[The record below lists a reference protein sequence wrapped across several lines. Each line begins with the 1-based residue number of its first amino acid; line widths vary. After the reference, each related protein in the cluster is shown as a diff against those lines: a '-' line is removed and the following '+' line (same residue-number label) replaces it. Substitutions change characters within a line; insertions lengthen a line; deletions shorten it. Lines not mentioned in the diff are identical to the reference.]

1 MGRVNLPK
9 NHGVKK
15 IFQLYQN
22 HMILLFKSFKF
33 LTLYVGILYHDL
45 KKKKL
50 ERFLRI
56 FGQPMHCTGQDVR
69 CRHLCM

>member
-45 KKKKL
+45 KIKIRK
-50 ERFLRI
+50 I
-56 FGQPMHCTGQDVR
+56 FADFWTAYAHCTGQDVR